1 VASLIVTAAAVFSFV
16 LWSTQDI
23 DRQSDAHE
31 SALAAGAL
39 QKTIESVPRNQQS
52 VTIWDDAIQ
61 NAKFEVNKDWLDNNL
76 GIWMGS
82 FFGFD
87 QVFVLNDQNLPIYT
101 MAAGASPA
109 EPGLFD
115 KERGLIAPRV
125 DELRKQIAAGA
136 LDAYAA
142 GTIKTYPRVVDLV
155 DMDGKPAVLSV
166 EPITSDSGKL
176 LQPVG
181 SEYLH
186 VALWTL
192 DQDVAS
198 QIAQDYRLESAA
210 FSLNPAA
217 DPQLA
222 SAPVLTDTGRI
233 AGFFQWK
240 PSRPGTAMLNR
251 TLPILA
257 LAFVVAAVLVVLLI
271 KGLWRSSEQLAVGRA
286 EAHHQSLHDPLTGL
300 PNRINFESAVARAL
314 AQRPTRERRVS
325 VMVLDLDRF
334 KRVNDT
340 LGHGAGDQL
349 LEAVGQR
356 LTQFVGEGETVA
368 RLGGDEFAIIHLHGQ
383 EVASMLL
390 SQGIIEAIAKP
401 FDVASSEVF
410 IGVSIGIATADGH
423 EADGR
428 ELIRKADIA
437 LYEAK
442 TTGRNRAVV
451 FEESMN
457 ELLQNRHTIEAELR
471 EALRRT
477 DQLSVDFQPLYDN
490 DHRNVFGAEAL
501 ARWRHPRMGQVS
513 PAHFIPVAEAS
524 GLICDLGDMVLRR
537 ACEMGARWPGRLI
550 AVNISPA
557 QLRDPRFPERVFK
570 LLSETRMPATD
581 LELEITEG
589 ILLEDSSISANT
601 IRVFR
606 SAGIRIALDD
616 FGTGYSSLNY
626 LKRYPVDRI
635 KIDRSF
641 VSQLASGSVS
651 TAIVQAMVTLAH
663 ALKIDVTAE
672 GVETTE
678 QMDVLTDL
686 GCNAFQGFLLS
697 PPVPPDTLEALF
709 RAAEEPHVQARVA

>member
-1 VASLIVTAAAVFSFV
+1 LLVTAAAVFAFV

-23 DRQSDAHE
+23 DRLSDAHE
-31 SALAAGAL
+31 SALASGAL

-61 NAKFEVNKDWLDNNL
+61 NTKFGVNKDWLDNNL
-76 GIWMGS
+76 GIWMSS

-87 QVFVLNDQNLPIYT
+87 QVFVVNDKNLPIYS
-101 MAAGASPA
+101 MNKGVSPA

-115 KERGLIAPRV
+115 KERDVLSPRI
-125 DELRKQIAAGA
+125 DQMRKQIAGGA

-142 GTIKTYPRVVDLV
+142 GTLKTYPRVVDLV
-155 DMDGKPAVLSV
+155 EVDGQPTVLSI
-166 EPITSDSGKL
+166 EPITSDSGKIE
-176 LQPVG
+176 QPRG

-186 VALWTL
+186 VAIWKL

-198 QIAQDYRLESAA
+198 QIAEDYRLEEAA
-210 FSLNPAA
+210 FSLTPNPE
-217 DPQLA
+217 PQLA
-222 SAPVLTDTGRI
+222 SSPVVTDTGRI

-240 PSRPGTAMLNR
+240 PSRPGTAMMNR

-257 LAFVVAAVLVVLLI
+257 VAFIVAGLLVVLLV
-271 KGLWRSSEQLAVGRA
+271 KGLWRSSRELEVGRA
-286 EAHHQSLHDPLTGL
+286 EAHHNSLHDPLTGL
-300 PNRINFESAVARAL
+300 PNRINFEAAVARAL

-340 LGHGAGDQL
+340 LGHSAGDQL

-356 LTQFVGEGETVA
+356 LTQFVGEGEIVA
-368 RLGGDEFAIIHLHGQ
+368 RLGGDEFAIVHLHGQ

-390 SQGIIEAIAKP
+390 SQCIIEAVATP
-401 FDVASSEVF
+401 FDVANSEVF

-423 EADGR
+423 EADAR
-428 ELIRKADIA
+428 EVIRKADIA

-477 DQLSVDFQPLYDN
+477 DQLSVDFQPLYDVAET
-490 DHRNVFGAEAL
+490 RILGAEAL
-501 ARWRHPRMGQVS
+501 ARWRHPKLGQVS

-524 GLICDLGDMVLRR
+524 GLISDLGDLVLRR

-570 LLSETRMPATD
+570 LLAETRMAPTD

-589 ILLEDSSISANT
+589 ILLEDSSISANA

-641 VSQLASGSVS
+641 VSQLAVGSVS
-651 TAIVQAMVTLAH
+651 VAIVQAMVTLAH

-672 GVETTE
+672 GVETSE
-678 QMDVLTDL
+678 QMDVLVDL
-686 GCNAFQGFLLS
+686 GCNVFQGFLLS
-697 PPVPPDTLEALF
+697 PPVPPDALETLF
-709 RAAEEPHVQARVA
+709 GSAEEAPEARARVA